1 MALGAVDIAD
11 MLVESDSEE
20 GNFMEV
26 RLDNWLPKVAREKE
40 KMESVRDMLRE
51 MKWESTLLD
60 KEGESFGG
68 TGGGL
73 S

>member
-60 KEGESFGG
+60 KEGESLGG

>member
-11 MLVESDSEE
+11 MLVESDSED

-40 KMESVRDMLRE
+40 KMESVREMLRE

-60 KEGESFGG
+60 TEGESFGG

-73 S
+73 P